1 MSLPAVIEIFL
12 ALVGLAVMYY
22 HIPGPSNR
30 REGGDTL
37 LPDVLQD
44 A

>member
-1 MSLPAVIEIFL
+1 MSLPAAIEIFL
-12 ALVGLAVMYY
+12 ALVGLAVMY
-22 HIPGPSNR
+22 HHVPRPSNR
-30 REGGDTL
+30 REGDTL